1 MKKYFVL
8 IFLIFISINCRE
20 NKQNFA
26 TEYFPILLFE
36 EFQIFSPKSGDIWKI
51 GETYEIKWKPSSRA
65 KFVKI
70 ELYRKN
76 LLRRTISEKTE
87 NDGSFL
93 FTIPLDSEISNL
105 FRIKLI
111 NYHDP
116 EEFVFSSYFSIR

>member
-1 MKKYFVL
+1 MVIILNF
-8 IFLIFISINCRE
+8 INCRD
-20 NKQNFA
+20 NKQNFT
-26 TEYFPILLFE
+26 TEYFPILSFE
-36 EFQIFSPKSGDIWKI
+36 EFQILSPKSGDIWRI

-76 LLRRTISEKTE
+76 SFRRIISEKTE

-93 FTIPLDSEISNL
+93 FAIPTDSEISSL

-116 EEFVFSSYFSIR
+116 AEFVFSNYFSIR